1 MISQG
6 GLLLPAKNAEMQS
19 MDLRKKIQSPA
30 NSGGMDDLEK
40 TQMHYQTMHVSWQQ
54 EPVMPLDNN
63 EDDQSIV

>member
-1 MISQG
+1 
-6 GLLLPAKNAEMQS
+6 MQS

-40 TQMHYQTMHVSWQQ
+40 MQMHYQTMHVSWQQ
-54 EPVMPLDNN
+54 EPVMHLDNN